1 LSTFRKGGAKRF
13 AQLFRKGGAK
23 RFAQLFRKVVLAT
36 PF

>member
-23 RFAQLFRKVVLAT
+23 RFARLFRKVVLAT